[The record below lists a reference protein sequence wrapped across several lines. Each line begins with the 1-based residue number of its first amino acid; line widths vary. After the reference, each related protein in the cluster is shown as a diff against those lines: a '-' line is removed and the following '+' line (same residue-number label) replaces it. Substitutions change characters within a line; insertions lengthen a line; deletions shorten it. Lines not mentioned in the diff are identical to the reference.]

1 MLTMSTVNPVSD
13 ERAIRQ
19 LPTLPKA
26 KSAGSGGSGSG
37 NSLSPTRD
45 FKQIDIPNLPPLV
58 PRDADELSARRVQAR
73 PTKVHTSPNMH
84 AKSRFED
91 NRPKEFNTEPLP
103 YQPQYF
109 KSSTMLKK
117 VSIPKRHQDTFGG
130 KEVAMTRQKE
140 VIIHTE
146 RYQRE
151 SPMFGIGKWDVE
163 SDKNPPV
170 QPPLPILSYV
180 QTPNLQVTKNTYN
193 FNKIRQQY
201 NLNRESQRERHQ
213 AEKDYVESMRGLKRK
228 REVLPHR
235 APLDLLM
242 GGKRAEFN
250 ERESITDELN
260 RLKSIVLPA
269 NARDLY
275 HGRGIKL
282 PAQHASVSPR
292 RPMPPDEAMIT
303 TSAPATLVRVP
314 VSHQPS
320 KLSRKS
326 NTFISQKPKKKTLA
340 VIPPIK
346 RQATVPEARP
356 EFKPDPQP
364 PVIAKKEETVV
375 MREPSPPSS
384 PSPVA
389 EYNPILGVLDPSRH
403 SSSIAP
409 RTPRVPVHS
418 DDDDLHDHDH
428 NRGPSRTLP
437 RPSLEV
443 QQTDEDKMEVDPPP
457 EDTTGQKTPESG
469 PAAHKST
476 TPNPLKGVDLTS
488 AVPQDQREEL
498 EVVFKNLDTDNDGH
512 LKYNEVTKVL
522 PQGLSNAQQRYIKQ
536 VYDITSASTFFGVD
550 EFVTLSCLCQK
561 MATLSGAAQDSY
573 EGLDFATLQTSV
585 LQFVELFQSVDRN
598 EKGKVSIES
607 LEEILVTLL
616 EKNKVDNVEL
626 FQEIKQVVD
635 PNDEDSI
642 TKIDYIAYIPYFLSL
657 KQKS

>member
-292 RPMPPDEAMIT
+292 RPMPPDEAM
-303 TSAPATLVRVP
+303 R
-314 VSHQPS
+314 
-320 KLSRKS
+320 
-326 NTFISQKPKKKTLA
+326 
-340 VIPPIK
+340 
-346 RQATVPEARP
+346 
-356 EFKPDPQP
+356 
-364 PVIAKKEETVV
+364 
-375 MREPSPPSS
+375 
-384 PSPVA
+384 
-389 EYNPILGVLDPSRH
+389 VLDPSRH

>member
-292 RPMPPDEAMIT
+292 RPMPPDEAMID
-303 TSAPATLVRVP
+303 TL
-314 VSHQPS
+314 
-320 KLSRKS
+320 
-326 NTFISQKPKKKTLA
+326 LA
-340 VIPPIK
+340 E
-346 RQATVPEARP
+346 RRRNL
-356 EFKPDPQP
+356 F
-364 PVIAKKEETVV
+364 
-375 MREPSPPSS
+375 M
-384 PSPVA
+384 
-389 EYNPILGVLDPSRH
+389 GVLDPSRH